1 MVDVTLPDGTILRDI
16 PDTMSAAEQEAVVR
30 QYLVNNPVSPKEG
43 KIDASGEYTEEVSYG
58 AGLARAGLQGLSFG
72 FADEIE
78 AFLRKGDMPYE
89 EKLAQVR
96 QAIDQFSEQNPGTA
110 LTAEIVGSLP
120 TALLGG
126 AGLARAGVTGAAKVA
141 GLEGALYGF
150 GAGEGGATER
160 AKSAAI
166 GGTVGAVTGKASD
179 LLFPKLNKAASEL
192 KKKGVRLT
200 PGQKFGGKTA
210 AFEQKLTS
218 VPFAG
223 DVIAEQQVRAT
234 ADFNRAAMDNALKV
248 LNESGTKT
256 RAALSIL
263 KSGLKVPKNLT
274 GNDAFD
280 FANNEISNA
289 YDKIIPKLSA
299 NFDSEFEDELL
310 KILVKSDELGDQG
323 AKQFSTIVNNII
335 GKTGDRLVSGRQ
347 LSTIDSDL
355 GARAINFS
363 TSNSASERELG
374 TALFNVQKLVRDSM
388 NSANSEVAEQYRNV
402 QNAWKT
408 LLPVRTAV
416 ANATAKKGVFT
427 PKQLAQASKAIDKS
441 SKKLKTAKGQGVQQ
455 KFAQE
460 AEEVLGLTTAD
471 LGTADRA
478 ALMLYL
484 NQVKNRPAASIL
496 GGLGLTAASQA
507 IYGNP
512 LGRGALTSALA
523 APGLLGRQGAPAIGA
538 MTGRAFEEDQ
548 Q

>member
-1 MVDVTLPDGTILRDI
+1 MATPSWVTEPSSDVDTKTVKKSKEPSWISGSE
-16 PDTMSAAEQEAVVR
+16 PAE
-30 QYLVNNPVSPKEG
+30 
-43 KIDASGEYTEEVSYG
+43 ASSEEVSYG

-179 LLFPKLNKAASEL
+179 FLFPRLNQAASEL

-263 KSGLKVPKNLT
+263 KSGLKVPKNLS

-484 NQVKNRPAASIL
+484 NQVKNRPKASIL
-496 GGLGLTAASQA
+496 GGLGLTVASQG

>member
-1 MVDVTLPDGTILRDI
+1 MATPSWVTEPSSDVDTKTVKKSKEPSWISGSE
-16 PDTMSAAEQEAVVR
+16 PAE
-30 QYLVNNPVSPKEG
+30 
-43 KIDASGEYTEEVSYG
+43 ASSEEVSYG

-179 LLFPKLNKAASEL
+179 FLFPRLNKAASEL

-263 KSGLKVPKNLT
+263 KSGLKVPKNLS

-484 NQVKNRPAASIL
+484 NQVKNRPKASIL
-496 GGLGLTAASQA
+496 GGLGLTVASQG

>member
-234 ADFNRAAMDNALKV
+234 ADFNRAAINNALKV

-280 FANNEISNA
+280 FANSEISNA

-355 GARAINFS
+355 GAKAINFS

-484 NQVKNRPAASIL
+484 NQVKNRPKASIL
-496 GGLGLTAASQA
+496 GGLGLTVASQG